1 MTSASDADLVTRV
14 RRRLTAGDGL
24 SGALPGAREVAD
36 AWRAETDAGSSAHEL
51 RSVTSELL
59 GAGPLEAL
67 LADPEIDDILVNG
80 PDQVWVDRRGELV
93 RTSVRFA
100 DEATVRRLAV
110 RLIAATGRRLDAAS
124 PYADATLPDG
134 SRLHAVLPPVALGGT
149 CLSIRV
155 LRRRRFDV
163 DGLVAGSGLPS
174 SVADVLR
181 ALVFARLAA
190 VISGGTGTGKTTL
203 LGAMLSAVPAGQRL
217 VLVEDAAELAPVH
230 PHVVRLQARPPNVE
244 GAGTVTLRDLV
255 RQALRM
261 RPDRLVLGEV
271 RGVEVVDLFAALN
284 TGHDGSLTTLHANS
298 AADVPPRIEALAA
311 LAGLPRAAAHS
322 QLAATVRVVVHLRRT
337 ADGRRQIGEVALLV
351 ADSDGLVRPVTAL
364 DTLGSRPSRGP
375 AAGALAHLLADRGVP
390 VPKVLAAGP

>member
-1 MTSASDADLVTRV
+1 MTSASDGDLVTRV
-14 RRRLTAGDGL
+14 RRRLATGD
-24 SGALPGAREVAD
+24 APPGAREVAD
-36 AWRAETDAGSSAHEL
+36 AWRAETVAGSGTQDL
-51 RSVTSELL
+51 RTVTSELL
-59 GAGPLEAL
+59 GAGPLESL
-67 LADPEIDDILVNG
+67 LADPEVDDILVNG
-80 PDQVWVDRRGELV
+80 PDQVWVDRRGQLV

-149 CLSIRV
+149 CVSIRV

-163 DGLVAGSGLPS
+163 EGLVAGSGLPS
-174 SVADVLR
+174 SVADLLR

-230 PHVVRLQARPPNVE
+230 PHVIRLQARPPNVE

-271 RGVEVVDLFAALN
+271 RGAEVVDLFAALN

-322 QLAATVRVVVHLRRT
+322 QLAATVRVVVQLRRT

-351 ADSDGLVRPVTAL
+351 ADREGLVRPVTAL
-364 DTLGSRPSRGP
+364 DIAGSRPSRGP
-375 AAGALAHLLADRGVP
+375 AAGELADLLAARGVR
-390 VPKVLAAGP
+390 VPEVLAAGP

>member
-1 MTSASDADLVTRV
+1 MSPAPDGDLVTRV
-14 RRRLTAGDGL
+14 RRRLATGEAP
-24 SGALPGAREVAD
+24 PGAREVAD
-36 AWRAETDAGSSAHEL
+36 AWRVEAAVGVGVQDL
-51 RSVTSELL
+51 RTVTSELL
-59 GAGPLEAL
+59 GAGPLEPL
-67 LADPEIDDILVNG
+67 LADPEVDDILVNG
-80 PDQVWVDRRGELV
+80 PDQVWVDRRGQLV

-110 RLIAATGRRLDAAS
+110 RLIAATGRRLDAAA

-134 SRLHAVLPPVALGGT
+134 SRLHAVLPPVAIGGT

-155 LRRRRFDV
+155 LRRRRFDL
-163 DGLVAGSGLPS
+163 DGLVGGSGLPS
-174 SVADVLR
+174 GMADLLR
-181 ALVFARLAA
+181 SLVFARLAA

-203 LGAMLSAVPAGQRL
+203 LGAMLSAVPVGQRL

-271 RGVEVVDLFAALN
+271 RGAEIVDLFAALN

-337 ADGRRQIGEVALLV
+337 ADGRRQIGEIALLV
-351 ADSDGLVRPVTAL
+351 PDREGFVRPVTVL
-364 DTLGSRPSRGP
+364 DALGSRPARGP
-375 AAGALAHLLADRGVP
+375 AARELAQLLTDRGVD
-390 VPKVLAAGP
+390 VPEVLVADQ

>member
-1 MTSASDADLVTRV
+1 
-14 RRRLTAGDGL
+14 
-24 SGALPGAREVAD
+24 
-36 AWRAETDAGSSAHEL
+36 
-51 RSVTSELL
+51 
-59 GAGPLEAL
+59 
-67 LADPEIDDILVNG
+67 
-80 PDQVWVDRRGELV
+80 
-93 RTSVRFA
+93 
-100 DEATVRRLAV
+100 
-110 RLIAATGRRLDAAS
+110 LIAATGRRLDAAA

-134 SRLHAVLPPVALGGT
+134 SRLHAVLPPVAIGGT

-155 LRRRRFDV
+155 LRRRRFDL
-163 DGLVAGSGLPS
+163 DGLVGGSGLPS
-174 SVADVLR
+174 GMADLLR
-181 ALVFARLAA
+181 SLVFARLAA

-203 LGAMLSAVPAGQRL
+203 LGAMLSAVPVGQRL

-271 RGVEVVDLFAALN
+271 RGAEIVDLFAALN

-337 ADGRRQIGEVALLV
+337 ADGRRQIGEIALLV
-351 ADSDGLVRPVTAL
+351 PDREGFVRPVTAL
-364 DTLGSRPSRGP
+364 DALGSRPARGP
-375 AAGALAHLLADRGVP
+375 AARELAQLLTDRGVD
-390 VPKVLAAGP
+390 VPEVLVADQ

>member
-1 MTSASDADLVTRV
+1 MSSAPDGDLVARV
-14 RRRLTAGDGL
+14 RRRLAAGDV
-24 SGALPGAREVAD
+24 SPGAREVAD
-36 AWRAETDAGSSAHEL
+36 AWRVEAAAGPAAQDL
-51 RSVTSELL
+51 RAVTSELL
-59 GAGPLEAL
+59 GAGPLESL
-67 LADPEIDDILVNG
+67 LADPEVDDILVNG
-80 PDQVWVDRRGELV
+80 PDQVWVDRRGQLV

-110 RLIAATGRRLDAAS
+110 RLIAATGRRLDAAA

-149 CLSIRV
+149 CVSIRV
-155 LRRRRFDV
+155 LRRRRFDL
-163 DGLVAGSGLPS
+163 DGLVQGSGLPL

-181 ALVFARLAA
+181 ALVSARLAA
-190 VISGGTGTGKTTL
+190 VISGGTGSGKTTL

-271 RGVEVVDLFAALN
+271 RGAEIVDLFAALN

-337 ADGRRQIGEVALLV
+337 VDGRRQIGEVALLL
-351 ADSDGLVRPVTAL
+351 ADRDGFVRPVTAL
-364 DTLGSRPSRGP
+364 DSTTSPPARGP
-375 AAGALAHLLADRGVP
+375 AAAALARLLADRGVP
-390 VPKVLAAGP
+390 VPELLVAQP

>member
-1 MTSASDADLVTRV
+1 M
-14 RRRLTAGDGL
+14 
-24 SGALPGAREVAD
+24 
-36 AWRAETDAGSSAHEL
+36 
-51 RSVTSELL
+51 
-59 GAGPLEAL
+59 
-67 LADPEIDDILVNG
+67 LVNG
-80 PDQVWVDRRGELV
+80 PDQVWVDRRGQLV
-93 RTSVRFA
+93 LTPVRFA

-110 RLIAATGRRLDAAS
+110 RLIAATGRRLDAAA
-124 PYADATLPDG
+124 PYADATLADG
-134 SRLHAVLPPVALGGT
+134 SRLHAVLPPIALGGT

-155 LRRRRFDV
+155 LRRRRFDL
-163 DGLVAGSGLPS
+163 DGLVAGSGLPP
-174 SVADVLR
+174 SVADLLR
-181 ALVFARLAA
+181 ALVSARLAA

-203 LGAMLSAVPAGQRL
+203 LGAMLSAVPAGQRM

-271 RGVEVVDLFAALN
+271 RGAEIVDLFAALN

-322 QLAATVRVVVHLRRT
+322 QLAATVRVVLHLRRIP
-337 ADGRRQIGEVALLV
+337 DGRRQIGEVAVLMP
-351 ADSDGLVRPVTAL
+351 DRDGFVRPVTAL
-364 DTLGSRPSRGP
+364 DIQGSSPRHGP
-375 AAGALAHLLADRGVP
+375 AAGELARLLADRAVP
-390 VPKVLAAGP
+390 IPQLLAAQS